1 MKKDLLVICYKDI
14 TANIQRLTS
23 EEQDKMINNYGDMLQ
38 LVAFQVEIG
47 NDKMSLH
54 EINVDDL

>member
-23 EEQDKMINNYGDMLQ
+23 EEQDKMINNFVDMLQ